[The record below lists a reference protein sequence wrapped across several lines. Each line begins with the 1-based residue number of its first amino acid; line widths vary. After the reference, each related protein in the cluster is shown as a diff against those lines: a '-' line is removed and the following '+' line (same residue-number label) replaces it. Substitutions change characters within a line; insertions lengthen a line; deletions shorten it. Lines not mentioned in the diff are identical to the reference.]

1 VQFTATPVRMA
12 EVDKESPDAPKS
24 SLQGV
29 LGRDTQLGSRASLCY
44 LSCEASRGLGQFA
57 VSLR

>member
-1 VQFTATPVRMA
+1 MATSVRMA
-12 EVDKESPDAPKS
+12 EVDSESPDALKS

-29 LGRDTQLGSRASLCY
+29 LERDTQLASKSAFPN

-57 VSLR
+57 VSLQYL